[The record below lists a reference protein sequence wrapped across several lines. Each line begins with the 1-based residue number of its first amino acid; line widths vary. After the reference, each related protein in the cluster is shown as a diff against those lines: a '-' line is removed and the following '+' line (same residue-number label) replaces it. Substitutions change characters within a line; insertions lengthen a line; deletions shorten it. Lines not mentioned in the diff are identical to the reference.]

1 MKKIISIGIVFA
13 LMITMTGCGLF
24 TEKRYVYSVDSEGTR
39 VLTDIYTYDD
49 NGNQL
54 DHMEILDS

>member
-1 MKKIISIGIVFA
+1 MKKIISIGIAFA
-13 LMITMTGCGLF
+13 LMITMTGCSLF

>member
-1 MKKIISIGIVFA
+1 MKKVISIGITFA
-13 LMITMTGCGLF
+13 LMITMTGCSLF

-39 VLTDIYTYDD
+39 VLTDTYTYDD

-54 DHMEILDS
+54 DHTEILDS